1 MKRLLLAVA
10 ALGEGALGLG
20 LIAAPSAVAQLLLSS
35 EISGVAI
42 VIGRVTG
49 IAICSLAL
57 ACWPRQGTNRAALFA
72 MLTYSLLITLY
83 LLYLGIR
90 GNWVG
95 PLLWP
100 AAAAHAVLTLLLA
113 RAWFQPQEDRA
124 T

>member
-1 MKRLLLAVA
+1 MKIVVGVA

-57 ACWPRQGTNRAALFA
+57 ACWPRQGTNRPALCA

-90 GNWVG
+90 GEWVG

-100 AAAAHAVLTLLLA
+100 AAVAHAALTLILA
-113 RAWFQPQEDRA
+113 RGWFK
-124 T
+124 